1 MQVRVK
7 KGALSTLKTDVYVI
21 GLFKEDGLHG
31 EQKELKDWPV
41 EQALKGGDFNGDTG
55 RRLLLLPSSGKGPR
69 LVLLGLGERSK
80 FTLKTITEAYGKL
93 MIWLLGAGYAD
104 ATVELPLIEENGPE
118 PAAIARF
125 MGRAC
130 QAGSW
135 RFENYKMEP
144 KGTRLKSLSFRA
156 SAKPSAA
163 ISKAFTSGSVIGEG
177 VNFARDM
184 AHHPANTVTPGYL
197 ANAAKSIAKASGG
210 KVKATIMG
218 ETQLKKMG
226 AGGILAVGQG
236 SAEESRLIAMEYT
249 CGKKNARKLAVIGK
263 GITFDSGG
271 ISIKPSA
278 SMEDMKYDMCG
289 AAAVFGLFSV
299 IAELKPDIDVL
310 GVVPTAENLPDGHAL
325 KPGDIIKLLCGKTVE
340 VINTDAE
347 GRLLLVDALA
357 WAEKTWKPDAMI
369 DFATL
374 TGAVLIAFGH
384 QMSAVMGNDPAM
396 VEAVV
401 DAGSRS
407 GDTCWPMPL
416 AEEFKAMIK
425 SPIADIRNST
435 NTREAGTITAGCFL
449 NEAVTADTPW
459 AHVDIA
465 GTAWMNGKPGYV
477 NGPTGVG
484 VHLLAELIDTF
495 EF

>member
-1 MQVRVK
+1 
-7 KGALSTLKTDVYVI
+7 
-21 GLFKEDGLHG
+21 
-31 EQKELKDWPV
+31 
-41 EQALKGGDFNGDTG
+41 
-55 RRLLLLPSSGKGPR
+55 
-69 LVLLGLGERSK
+69 
-80 FTLKTITEAYGKL
+80 
-93 MIWLLGAGYAD
+93 
-104 ATVELPLIEENGPE
+104 
-118 PAAIARF
+118 
-125 MGRAC
+125 
-130 QAGSW
+130 
-135 RFENYKMEP
+135 
-144 KGTRLKSLSFRA
+144 
-156 SAKPSAA
+156 
-163 ISKAFTSGSVIGEG
+163 
-177 VNFARDM
+177 
-184 AHHPANTVTPGYL
+184 
-197 ANAAKSIAKASGG
+197 
-210 KVKATIMG
+210 
-218 ETQLKKMG
+218 
-226 AGGILAVGQG
+226 
-236 SAEESRLIAMEYT
+236 MEYT

-374 TGAVLIAFGH
+374 TGAVVIAFGH
-384 QMSAVMGNDPAM
+384 QMSAVLGNDPAM